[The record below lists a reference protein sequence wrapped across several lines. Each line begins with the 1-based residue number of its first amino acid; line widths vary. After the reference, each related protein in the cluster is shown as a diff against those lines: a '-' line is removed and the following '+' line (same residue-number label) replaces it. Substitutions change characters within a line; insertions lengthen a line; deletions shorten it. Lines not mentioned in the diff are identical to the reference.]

1 MRLPKARWTIYVTRT
16 FPIPSQEVLVF
27 YVQRKTFSIPSAL
40 LRFPA
45 LALVI
50 GLLGIAGCGGD
61 DGDKSATT
69 STTSSDTQGGKS
81 LKIQMGEFYF
91 KPKDVTVESGRV
103 KITAPNVGKAEH
115 ELVIFK
121 TDRDPGSFPLSGN
134 RVDEKNLKGAED
146 VGEIADVG
154 AGETKNGSFELK
166 PGKYAMIC
174 NIPGHYKS
182 GMYGSM
188 TAR

>member
-1 MRLPKARWTIYVTRT
+1 LHDRRT
-16 FPIPSQEVLVF
+16 LFPIP
-27 YVQRKTFSIPSAL
+27 R
-40 LRFPA
+40 
-45 LALVI
+45 ALVRLTALTLEI
-50 GLLGIAGCGGD
+50 GLLAIVGCGDD
-61 DGDKSATT
+61 DGGTTATT
-69 STTSSDTQGGKS
+69 STTGATQGGKS
-81 LKIQMGEFYF
+81 VKIEMGEFYF
-91 KPKDVTVESGRV
+91 KPKDVSVDSGRV

-115 ELVIFK
+115 ELVILK
-121 TDRDPGSFPLSGN
+121 TDRDAASFPVSGN

-154 AGETKNGSFELK
+154 PGETKNGSFVLK

-182 GMYGSM
+182 GMYGSI